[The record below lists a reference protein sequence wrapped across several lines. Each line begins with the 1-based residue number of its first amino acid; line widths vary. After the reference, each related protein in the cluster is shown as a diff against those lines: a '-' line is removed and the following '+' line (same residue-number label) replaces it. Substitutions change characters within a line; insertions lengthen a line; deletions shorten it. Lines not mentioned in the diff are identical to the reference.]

1 MKTLSGKVAVVTG
14 AGSGIGRS
22 IAIALAAHGSHVV
35 VADIQAASAAAVR
48 DELMAQGAR
57 AIAVTVDV
65 AQRESV
71 VKLADE
77 AWREFGRVDVLCNN
91 AGVSW
96 RPFRTVLE
104 ATMEDWNFILGA
116 NVWGVVH
123 GLDVFLPRMRGQAGE
138 KHIVNTA
145 SLGGLLP
152 LAGHTPYSASKA
164 AVAFISEG
172 IAQELASEEF
182 GVTVLCPGFVH
193 TNVTANSDALRPVN
207 ERAENRKFTPF
218 DNPLLKRLAL
228 TAMQPDT
235 VGRMVCNAILDGTL
249 YLNTQEVPPDIVE
262 ERMRTMFGPQTVGRA

>member
-1 MKTLSGKVAVVTG
+1 MKNLSGKIAVVTG

-22 IAIALAAHGSHVV
+22 IAIALAARGAHVV
-35 VADIQAASAAAVR
+35 VADIQPASAAAVR
-48 DELMAQGAR
+48 DELLAMGAR

-65 AQRESV
+65 ARRESV
-71 VKLADE
+71 VELADE
-77 AWREFGRVDVLCNN
+77 AWRAFDRVDILCNN

-104 ATMEDWNFILGA
+104 ATMEDWNFILGV
-116 NVWGVVH
+116 NLWGVVH

-164 AVAFISEG
+164 AVAFISES
-172 IAQELASEEF
+172 IAQELASEGF

-193 TNVTANSDALRPVN
+193 TNVRANSDALRPAE
-207 ERAENRKFTPF
+207 ERAENRNFTPF
-218 DNPLLKRLAL
+218 ENPLLGRLAL
-228 TAMQPDT
+228 TAMQPDA
-235 VGRMVCNAILDGTL
+235 VGTMVCNAILDGTL
-249 YLNTQEVPPDIVE
+249 YLNTQPVPADIVE